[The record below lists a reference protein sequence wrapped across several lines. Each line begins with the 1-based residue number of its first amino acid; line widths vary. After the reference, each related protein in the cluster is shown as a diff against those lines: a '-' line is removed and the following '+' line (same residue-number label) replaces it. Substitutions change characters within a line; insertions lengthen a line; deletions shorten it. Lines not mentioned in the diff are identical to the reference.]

1 MIKRNDKSMKT
12 SKEKEKSRTFKQK
25 QFTLD
30 RFSIERLESLKD
42 EMREEEKRS
51 VSGSEIVRLALL
63 HFEKTRIG
71 KL

>member
-71 KL
+71 KQ